1 MFYKKIISFKKAG
14 QKGVFA
20 AYQVKGLF
28 TDLLCNLKI
37 EYTMVPVQTPT
48 Q

>member
-1 MFYKKIISFKKAG
+1 MAKTPCKIA
-14 QKGVFA
+14 QKNMLSEGT
-20 AYQVKGLF
+20 F